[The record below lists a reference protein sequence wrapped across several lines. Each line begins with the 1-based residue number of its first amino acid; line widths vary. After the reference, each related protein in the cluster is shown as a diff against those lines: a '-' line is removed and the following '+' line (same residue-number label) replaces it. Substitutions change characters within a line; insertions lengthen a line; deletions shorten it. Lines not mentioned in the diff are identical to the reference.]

1 MRTPQDVLFP
11 ESHTMKIRRVELRE
25 IHLKLKERF
34 EISTGGWDLRRILL
48 LRMES
53 EGAEAWSECVAAEA
67 PNYSYETPETAW
79 HVLTEYVLPGIVGKE
94 VDGARGILDPVGWIR
109 GHPMALATVEMGAW
123 CLEAEETGM
132 SLKERLGGARD
143 AVPVGVS
150 VGLQGSDDDL
160 LRQVESRIQAGYRKI
175 KVKIK
180 PGRDVEMVRKVRERF
195 PEVPLMADANSSY
208 TLDDA
213 PRLGELDDLG
223 LMMIEQP
230 LAYDDLREHAL
241 LQARLKTPICLD
253 ESIVSPGDARLA
265 LELGAGRI
273 INIKPGRVGGFRSSV
288 AIHDLCAE
296 QGVPVWCGGMLEAG
310 VGRAYNL
317 ALASLPNFTLPGDIS
332 ESRRYWEEDIV
343 DPEFVMAG
351 GMMPV
356 PDGVGMG
363 VTVRLDRVEAL
374 TRRRWSLAV

>member
-1 MRTPQDVLFP
+1 
-11 ESHTMKIRRVELRE
+11 MKIRSVELRE

-53 EGAEAWSECVAAEA
+53 EAGEVWSECVAAEA

-79 HVLTEYVLPGIVGKE
+79 HILPDFVLPDLVGRE
-94 VDGARGILDPVGWIR
+94 LAGAADILEPVSWIR
-109 GHPMALATVEMGAW
+109 GHPMALAAVEMGAW
-123 CLEAEETGM
+123 ALEAVEKQV
-132 SLKERLGGARD
+132 SLRDLVGGVRD

-150 VGLQGSDDDL
+150 VGLQGTDDDL
-160 LRQVESRIQAGYRKI
+160 LRQVEERVEAGYRKV
-175 KVKIK
+175 KLKIK

-195 PEVPLMADANSSY
+195 PGVPLMADANSSY
-208 TLDDA
+208 TLGDA
-213 PRLGELDDLG
+213 PRLEELDGLD

-230 LAYDDLREHAL
+230 LAYDDFREHAL

-265 LELGAGRI
+265 LELKAGRI
-273 INIKPGRVGGFRSSV
+273 INIKPGRVGGFGSSRE
-288 AIHDLCAE
+288 IHDLCAA
-296 QGVPVWCGGMLEAG
+296 QGVPVWCGGMLETG

-343 DPEFVMAG
+343 HPEFVMTD

-356 PDGVGMG
+356 PDGVGIG
-363 VTVRLDRVEAL
+363 VEVRVDRVEEL
-374 TRRRWSLAV
+374 TKRRWERKS

>member
-1 MRTPQDVLFP
+1 
-11 ESHTMKIRRVELRE
+11 MKIRSVELRE

-53 EGAEAWSECVAAEA
+53 EAGEVWSECVAAEA

-79 HVLTEYVLPGIVGKE
+79 HILTDFVLPDLVGRE
-94 VDGARGILDPVGWIR
+94 LAGAADILEPVSWIR
-109 GHPMALATVEMGAW
+109 GHPMALAAVEMGAW
-123 CLEAEETGM
+123 ALEAVEKQV
-132 SLKERLGGARD
+132 SLRDLVGGVRD

-150 VGLQGSDDDL
+150 VGLQGTDDDL
-160 LRQVESRIQAGYRKI
+160 LRQVEERVEAGYRKV
-175 KVKIK
+175 KLKIK

-195 PEVPLMADANSSY
+195 PGVPLMADANSSY
-208 TLDDA
+208 TLGDA
-213 PRLGELDDLG
+213 PRLEELDGLD

-230 LAYDDLREHAL
+230 LAYDDFREHAL

-265 LELGAGRI
+265 IELKAGRI
-273 INIKPGRVGGFRSSV
+273 INIKPGRVGGFGSSRE
-288 AIHDLCAE
+288 IHDLCAA
-296 QGVPVWCGGMLEAG
+296 QGVPVWCGGMLETG

-343 DPEFVMAG
+343 HPEFVMTD

-356 PDGVGMG
+356 PDGVGIG
-363 VTVRLDRVEAL
+363 VEVRVDRVEEL
-374 TRRRWSLAV
+374 TKRRWERKS

>member
-1 MRTPQDVLFP
+1 
-11 ESHTMKIRRVELRE
+11 MKIRSAELRE

-53 EGAEAWSECVAAEA
+53 EEGEAWSECVAAEA

-79 HVLTEYVLPGIVGKE
+79 HILTDHVLPQVVGRE
-94 VDGARGILDPVGWIR
+94 ARSPGEIMEPLSWIR

-123 CLEAEETGM
+123 ALEAVGRGV
-132 SLKERLGGARD
+132 SLKQLLGGVRD

-150 VGLQGSDDDL
+150 VGLQGTDDDL
-160 LRQVESRIQAGYRKI
+160 LRQVEDRLEAGYRKI
-175 KVKIK
+175 KLKIK

-208 TLDDA
+208 TLDDGS
-213 PRLGELDDLG
+213 RLEALDGLD

-265 LELGAGRI
+265 LELEAGRI
-273 INIKPGRVGGFRSSV
+273 INIKPGRVGGFASSRQ
-288 AIHDLCAE
+288 IHDLCEA
-296 QGVPVWCGGMLEAG
+296 QGVPVWCGGMLESG
-310 VGRAYNL
+310 VGRAFNL

-343 DPEFVMAG
+343 HPEFVMSQ

-356 PDGVGMG
+356 PDGKGIG
-363 VTVRLDRVEAL
+363 VEVRVDRVEEL
-374 TRRRWSLAV
+374 TRRRWKLNG

>member
-1 MRTPQDVLFP
+1 
-11 ESHTMKIRRVELRE
+11 MKIRSVELRE

-53 EGAEAWSECVAAEA
+53 EAGEVWSECVAAEA

-79 HVLTEYVLPGIVGKE
+79 HILTDFVLPDLVGRE
-94 VDGARGILDPVGWIR
+94 LAGAADILEPVSWIR
-109 GHPMALATVEMGAW
+109 GHPMALAAVEMGAW
-123 CLEAEETGM
+123 ALEAVEKQV
-132 SLKERLGGARD
+132 SLRDLVGGVRD

-150 VGLQGSDDDL
+150 VGLQGTDDDL
-160 LRQVESRIQAGYRKI
+160 LRQVEERVEAGYRKI
-175 KVKIK
+175 KLKIK

-195 PEVPLMADANSSY
+195 PGVPLMADANSSY
-208 TLDDA
+208 TLGDA
-213 PRLGELDDLG
+213 PRLEELDGLD

-230 LAYDDLREHAL
+230 LAYDDFREHAL

-265 LELGAGRI
+265 IELKAGRI
-273 INIKPGRVGGFRSSV
+273 INIKPGRVGGFGSSRE
-288 AIHDLCAE
+288 IHDLCAA
-296 QGVPVWCGGMLEAG
+296 QGVPVWCGGMLETG

-343 DPEFVMAG
+343 HPEFVMTD

-356 PDGVGMG
+356 PDGVGIG
-363 VTVRLDRVEAL
+363 VEVRVDRVEEL
-374 TRRRWSLAV
+374 TKRRWERKS

>member
-1 MRTPQDVLFP
+1 
-11 ESHTMKIRRVELRE
+11 MKIRSVELRE

-48 LRMES
+48 LRMETE
-53 EGAEAWSECVAAEA
+53 EGEAWSECVAAEA

-79 HVLTEYVLPGIVGKE
+79 HILTDFVLPDLVGRE
-94 VDGARGILDPVGWIR
+94 LAGASDILRPVSWIR
-109 GHPMALATVEMGAW
+109 GHPMALAAVEMGAW
-123 CLEAEETGM
+123 ALEAVEKGV
-132 SLKERLGGARD
+132 SLKALLGGERD

-150 VGLQGSDDDL
+150 VGLQGTDEDL
-160 LRQVESRIQAGYRKI
+160 LRQVEERLETGYRKI
-175 KVKIK
+175 KLKIK
-180 PGRDVEMVRKVRERF
+180 PGRDVEMVRKVRDRF

-208 TLDDA
+208 TLGDA
-213 PRLGELDDLG
+213 SRLEELDSLD

-241 LQARLKTPICLD
+241 LQARLRTPICLD

-265 LELGAGRI
+265 LELKAGRI
-273 INIKPGRVGGFRSSV
+273 INIKPGRVGGFGSSRE
-288 AIHDLCAE
+288 IHDLCAA
-296 QGVPVWCGGMLEAG
+296 QGVPVWCGGMLESG

-317 ALASLPNFTLPGDIS
+317 ALASLPNFSLPGDIS

-343 DPEFVMAG
+343 FPEFVMTD

-356 PDGVGMG
+356 PNGPGIGVQ
-363 VTVRLDRVEAL
+363 VRLDRVEEV
-374 TRRRWSLAV
+374 TKRRWERKR